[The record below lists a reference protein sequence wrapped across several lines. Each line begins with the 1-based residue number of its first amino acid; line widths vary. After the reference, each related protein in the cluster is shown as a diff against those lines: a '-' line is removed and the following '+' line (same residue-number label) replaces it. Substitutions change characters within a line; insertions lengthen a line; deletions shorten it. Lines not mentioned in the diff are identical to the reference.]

1 MREATAIGTSGLE
14 WVIEAYGCDS
24 AALAEM
30 SRLRALFADLVSAMA
45 LRPVG
50 EPVWHQFPPLTRDT
64 IPILSR
70 DSNGAVVGAVVRGG
84 ITGLLL
90 LAESHLA
97 CHTFPEH
104 QSICLNVFCCQPRPD
119 WDFAGYFKREFGA
132 TVVNVRR
139 IERPYTHERESR
151 QLPELR
157 RADQVPLV

>member
-1 MREATAIGTSGLE
+1 MAPKSGLE
-14 WVIEAYGCDS
+14 WVIEAHGCDG
-24 AALAEM
+24 AGLAELPK
-30 SRLRALFADLVSAMA
+30 LRALFADVVAAMA

-50 EPVWHQFPPLTRDT
+50 EPVWHQFPTT
-64 IPILSR
+64 
-70 DSNGAVVGAVVRGG
+70 GG
-84 ITGLLL
+84 ITGLCL

-132 TVVNVRR
+132 TLVNVRR
-139 IERPYTHERESR
+139 IERPYRHERESR
-151 QLPELR
+151 QLSELR